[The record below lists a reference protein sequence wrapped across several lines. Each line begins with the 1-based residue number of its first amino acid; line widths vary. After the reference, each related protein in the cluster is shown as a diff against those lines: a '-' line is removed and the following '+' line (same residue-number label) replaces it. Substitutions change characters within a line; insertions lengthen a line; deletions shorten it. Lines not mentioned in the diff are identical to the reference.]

1 MSRGIVAHYDPGA
14 LVLSN
19 TPVLCCTGEIETEML
34 ERLLQSHGLDEAR
47 SRRLSVLFDPDRTGI
62 SRMHTAHDF
71 VYAFEA
77 GKCAKEL
84 IASNR
89 AGHA

>member
-1 MSRGIVAHYDPGA
+1 
-14 LVLSN
+14 
-19 TPVLCCTGEIETEML
+19 ML
-34 ERLLQSHGLDEAR
+34 ERLLQSHGFDEAR

-71 VYAFEA
+71 VFAFEA